1 MLQSS
6 LSPTRQGL
14 KHGLETLVAYPSQV
28 FSLALSSLPTPQPNL
43 FQLPGCTH

>member
-14 KHGLETLVAYPSQV
+14 KHGLETVVAYLSQV
-28 FSLALSSLPTPQPNL
+28 FSLALSSLSTPRPNL
-43 FQLPGCTH
+43 FQLPRCIH